1 MVIQPETLRA
11 LIAGG
16 ESDTVEFKLNPPRL
30 SELADRLCG
39 FANST
44 QGGWLIIGVEDKTW
58 EIKGLANPAQAVD
71 DLLKAAR
78 MCNPPLPYAEAT
90 PETVT
95 VDGQKV
101 VAALIPPNDGLLYQ
115 SSGVFWLRLGTHTV
129 PMQAGQVSEYL
140 HRQGLLSWETW
151 PNERASLQDL
161 DQARIESY
169 LEHISKVAG
178 RPSRARSSEDLLV
191 LQECVARLRDE
202 TTGQEVLRPTNAGLL
217 LFGQAPRYFYPQA
230 EIVCTYYQDDSGVR
244 RYDDRR
250 IISGTLTEQ
259 IEQAMAFLRL
269 YTPVAARIEGF
280 SRVEEPAIPL
290 EVLREAVVNA
300 IVHRD
305 YSLKGEAIRIF
316 YYSDRVE
323 IHNPGLLMPGL
334 SIEDLKAGRTRSK
347 PRNPV
352 MASILRD
359 MPGSYMERVGTG
371 IPFMLNVMHHYGL
384 PTPEFNQHGEF
395 VVTLW
400 NNFQRGSKNLPA
412 LARPAATAPA
422 TYQSEQP
429 LAGTGP
435 LEPGP
440 QPGVVPMAQPL
451 ETPASRPGLE
461 RFAGTVPEEREQR
474 LRVAL
479 EHVRQ
484 HGFIT
489 NKQYQQLTGVSENTA
504 TRDLEILVAQGSLVK
519 SGKGPSRRY
528 GL

>member
-1 MVIQPETLRA
+1 MANHSDTLRQ

-16 ESDTVEFKLNPPRL
+16 ENETVEFKLNPPRL
-30 SELADRLCG
+30 SELADRICG
-39 FANST
+39 FANSI
-44 QGGWLIIGVEDKTW
+44 QGGKLIIGVEDNTW
-58 EIKGLANPAQAVD
+58 EIKGLANTSQAVD

-78 MCNPPLPYAEAT
+78 MCNPPLQYA
-90 PETVT
+90 
-95 VDGQKV
+95 DGSPQTIDLDGRKV
-101 VAALIPPNDGLLYQ
+101 VLAVVPPNDGLLYQ
-115 SSGVFWLRLGTHTV
+115 SSGVFWLRIGTHTI
-129 PMQAGQVSEYL
+129 PMQATQVSEYL

-151 PNERASLQDL
+151 PNERATMQDL
-161 DQARIESY
+161 DQRKIEGY
-169 LEHISKVAG
+169 LEYISKVVG
-178 RPSRARSSEDLLV
+178 RPSRARSSEDLLI
-191 LQECVARLRDE
+191 LQECAVRLRDE
-202 TTGQEVLRPTNAGLL
+202 ATGQEILRPTNAGLL

-259 IEQAMAFLRL
+259 IEQAMTFLRL

-280 SRVEEPAIPL
+280 SRVEEPSIPL

-334 SIEDLKAGRTRSK
+334 TIEDLKAGRTRSK

-384 PTPEFNQHGEF
+384 PTPEFNQRGEF

-400 NNFQRGSKNLPA
+400 NNLQRKSSSSVVPV
-412 LARPAATAPA
+412 RPAAGSNF
-422 TYQSEQP
+422 QSEQP
-429 LAGTGP
+429 VKEQAVQPESTNTGVLLAP
-435 LEPGP
+435 KPP
-440 QPGVVPMAQPL
+440 PNISAVA
-451 ETPASRPGLE
+451 
-461 RFAGTVPEEREQR
+461 VPEEREQR
-474 LRVAL
+474 LRMAL
-479 EHVRQ
+479 EHVRKN
-484 HGFIT
+484 GFIT

-504 TRDLEILVAQGSLVK
+504 TRDLEILVAQGSLIK
-519 SGKGPSRRY
+519 TGKGPSRRY

>member
-1 MVIQPETLRA
+1 MASDLDTLRQ

-16 ESDTVEFKLNPPRL
+16 ENDTVEFKLNPPRL
-30 SELADRLCG
+30 SELADRVCG
-39 FANST
+39 FANSIR
-44 QGGWLIIGVEDKTW
+44 GGKLIIGVEDKTW
-58 EIKGLANPAQAVD
+58 EIKGLANPSQAVD

-78 MCNPPLPYAEAT
+78 MCNPPLQYAGGSPQT
-90 PETVT
+90 IDL
-95 VDGQKV
+95 DGRKV
-101 VAALIPPNDGLLYQ
+101 VLAVVPPNDGLLYQ
-115 SSGVFWLRLGTHTV
+115 SSGVFWLRIGTHTV
-129 PMQAGQVSEYL
+129 PMQAAQVSEYL

-151 PNERASLQDL
+151 PNERATMQDL
-161 DQARIESY
+161 DQPRIDRY
-169 LEHISKVAG
+169 LEYISKVVG
-178 RPSRARSSEDLLV
+178 RASRARNSEDLLI
-191 LQECVARLRDE
+191 LQECAARLRDE
-202 TTGQEVLRPTNAGLL
+202 NTGQEILRPTNAGLL

-250 IISGTLTEQ
+250 IISGALTDQ

-280 SRVEEPAIPL
+280 SRVEEPSIPL

-334 SIEDLKAGRTRSK
+334 TIEDLKAGRTRSK

-400 NNFQRGSKNLPA
+400 NNLQRKSNISGSSSVVP
-412 LARPAATAPA
+412 ARPVSSSNF
-422 TYQSEQP
+422 QSEQP
-429 LAGTGP
+429 VKELEQKERIVLPENAGAIRVLNP
-435 LEPGP
+435 SPDMP
-440 QPGVVPMAQPL
+440 IVA
-451 ETPASRPGLE
+451 
-461 RFAGTVPEEREQR
+461 VPEEREQR
-474 LRVAL
+474 LRLAL
-479 EHVRQ
+479 EHVRKN
-484 HGFIT
+484 GFIT
-489 NKQYQQLTGVSENTA
+489 NKHYQQLTGVSENTA

>member
-1 MVIQPETLRA
+1 MATNPDTLRY

-16 ESDTVEFKLNPPRL
+16 ENETTEFKLNPPRL
-30 SELADRLCG
+30 SELADRVCG
-39 FANST
+39 FANSS
-44 QGGWLIIGVEDKTW
+44 QGGKLVIGVEDKTW
-58 EIKGLANPAQAVD
+58 EIKGLSNIPPVVD

-78 MCNPPLPYAEAT
+78 MCNPPVHYAEGS
-90 PETVT
+90 PEV
-95 VDGQKV
+95 VDLDGQKV
-101 VAALIPPNDGLLYQ
+101 VLAVVPPNQGLLYQ
-115 SSGVFWLRLGTHTV
+115 SSGVFWLRTGTNTI

-140 HRQGLLSWETW
+140 HRQGQLSWETW
-151 PNERASLQDL
+151 PSVRATMEDL
-161 DQARIESY
+161 DERKIDSY
-169 LEHISKVAG
+169 LEYLSKVVG
-178 RPSRARSSEDLLV
+178 RPSRAGSSEDLLV
-191 LQECVARLRDE
+191 LQECASRTRDE
-202 TTGQEVLRPTNAGLL
+202 ATGQEVLRPTNAGLL

-259 IEQAMAFLRL
+259 IDQAMAFLRL
-269 YTPVAARIEGF
+269 YTPVAAHIEGF
-280 SRVEEPAIPL
+280 SRIEEPAIPL

-300 IVHRD
+300 VIHRD

-334 SIEDLKAGRTRSK
+334 TIEDLKTGRTRSK

-371 IPFMLNVMHHYGL
+371 IPFMLNVMAHNGL

-400 NNFQRGSKNLPA
+400 NNHPRSNS
-412 LARPAATAPA
+412 ATAHPA
-422 TYQSEQP
+422 VNPGYQSEQP
-429 LAGTGP
+429 AAVPVEPSGKIGWDLPPSTG
-435 LEPGP
+435 
-440 QPGVVPMAQPL
+440 QDISAIGVR
-451 ETPASRPGLE
+451 EDRE
-461 RFAGTVPEEREQR
+461 RR
-474 LRVAL
+474 LRLAL
-479 EHVRQ
+479 EHVRK

-504 TRDLEILVAQGSLVK
+504 TRDLEILVAQGSLNK
-519 SGKGPSRRY
+519 TGKGPSRRY

>member
-1 MVIQPETLRA
+1 LLINPDDLRQ

-16 ESDTVEFKLNPPRL
+16 ENDTVEFKLNPPRL

-44 QGGWLIIGVEDKTW
+44 HGGKLIIGVEDKTW
-58 EIKGLANPAQAVD
+58 EIKGLASPSQAVD

-78 MCNPPLPYAEAT
+78 MCNPPLHYAEGS
-90 PETVT
+90 PETIDL
-95 VDGQKV
+95 DGQKV
-101 VAALIPPNDGLLYQ
+101 VLAVVPPNDGLLYQ
-115 SSGVFWLRLGTHTV
+115 SSGVFWLRIGTHTI
-129 PMQAGQVSEYL
+129 PMQAVQVSEYL

-151 PNERASLQDL
+151 PNERATMQDL
-161 DQARIESY
+161 DQRKIDSY
-169 LEHISKVAG
+169 LEYISKVVG
-178 RPSRARSSEDLLV
+178 RPSRARSSEDLLI
-191 LQECVARLRDE
+191 LQECAVRVRDE
-202 TTGQEVLRPTNAGLL
+202 TTGQEILRPTNAGLL

-230 EIVCTYYQDDSGVR
+230 EIVCTFYQDDSGVR

-259 IEQAMAFLRL
+259 IEQAMTFLRL

-280 SRVEEPAIPL
+280 SRVEEPSIPL
-290 EVLREAVVNA
+290 EVLREALVNA

-305 YSLKGEAIRIF
+305 YSLKGEAIRVF

-334 SIEDLKAGRTRSK
+334 TMEDLKAGRTRSK

-400 NNFQRGSKNLPA
+400 NNLQRKSNLNPVPV
-412 LARPAATAPA
+412 RPAAGSNF
-422 TYQSEQP
+422 QSEQP
-429 LAGTGP
+429 VKERTAP
-435 LEPGP
+435 PENS
-440 QPGVVPMAQPL
+440 GVAPFPTSVPEM
-451 ETPASRPGLE
+451 PAV
-461 RFAGTVPEEREQR
+461 AVPEEREQR
-474 LRVAL
+474 LRLAL

-489 NKQYQQLTGVSENTA
+489 NKKYQQLTGVSENTA

-519 SGKGPSRRY
+519 TGKGPSRRY